1 MAGSP
6 KQLASLVVPIAV
18 RHLLVLA
25 GGIIDS
31 FERIFQRVDVLIVVV
46 VGVAL
51 AADAELGF

>member
-18 RHLLVLA
+18 GHLLVLA

-31 FERIFQRVDVLIVVV
+31 FERIFQRVDVLVVVV

-51 AADAELGF
+51 TADAELGF